1 MQGTAEEKPF
11 NRAEEETLLNL
22 AKRCLDKLFE
32 DQRKAIGNEVLPK
45 PAPKT
50 FGSLGSVFDNALK
63 TK

>member
-1 MQGTAEEKPF
+1 M
-11 NRAEEETLLNL
+11 LNL
-22 AKRCLDKLFE
+22 AKRGLDKLFE
-32 DQRKAIGNEVLPK
+32 DQRKAIGNEALPK